1 MLVVKG
7 DGNAPFERGSRN
19 AKILKTGLDEV
30 VEHLFFTAFRIDEV
44 VVLFDVLFKLLLILR
59 KTQEV
64 GFFLGFLYLSAAV
77 GTFSVHKLR
86 LGPE

>member
-30 VEHLFFTAFRIDEV
+30 VEHFFFTAFRIDEV
-44 VVLFDVLFKLLLILR
+44 VVLLDIVFQLFLILR
-59 KTQEV
+59 KPQEV